1 MRTPGV
7 VALHADD
14 DCPTLQDPVTH
25 LADSHSNKESRVN
38 VSVLASIGLAASS
51 RF

>member
-1 MRTPGV
+1 M
-7 VALHADD
+7 ALHADD
-14 DCPTLQDPVTH
+14 DCPTLQDPGTQ
-25 LADSHSNKESRVN
+25 LAYSYFDKELHVS